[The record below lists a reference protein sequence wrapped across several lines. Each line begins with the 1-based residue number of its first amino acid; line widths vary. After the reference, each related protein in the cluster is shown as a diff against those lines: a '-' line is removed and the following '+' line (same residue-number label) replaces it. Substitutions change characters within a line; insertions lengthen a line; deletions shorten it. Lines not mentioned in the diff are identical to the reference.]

1 MDRLLALPD
10 VLDATGVSRSTIYAW
25 VAEGRFRA
33 PWRPGPEPPAGDR
46 AKSKAGSHR
55 GRRRPELV
63 RRAGY
68 DFDSL
73 PEYVKTDLIGDS
85 LIGGIDDAE
94 AVRRINEL
102 LWQMAP
108 DAALDR
114 RDEGLDAP
122 QWWASADRFDSPTS
136 ERPVAL
142 AHDNGARMSITLSH
156 ASAKLGAVL
165 LRRSAA
171 GRLHRGRVCG
181 ARRPS
186 GALRRETCMGS
197 RPARGRARAAH
208 GAPPDPLL

>member
-25 VAEGRFRA
+25 VAEGRFPRA
-33 PWRPGPEPPAGDR
+33 VAAGARASRWRQSEVESGIVSRPP
-46 AKSKAGSHR
+46 
-55 GRRRPELV
+55 RPELV

-73 PEYVKTDLIGDS
+73 PEYVKTDLIGDL

-102 LWQMAP
+102 IWQVAP
-108 DAALDR
+108 DAALDG

-142 AHDNGARMSITLSH
+142 AHDDGARMSITLSH

-186 GALRRETCMGS
+186 GALRRETCTGS